1 MASKAKT
8 CTKNKGD
15 IVGKLREL
23 GVSRRAAVIILNSV
37 LKEITAALQR
47 GEAVEL
53 PFGTLQKTRHGHRP
67 QQGRFLNRNTAIYKK
82 PFTVALKVNAAG
94 EELLNKTIKK

>member
-8 CTKNKGD
+8 CTRNKGD

-23 GVSRRAAVIILNSV
+23 GLSRRAAVLIFNFV
-37 LKEITAALQR
+37 LKEITAALKR

-53 PFGTLQKTRHGHRP
+53 PFGTLQRTRHAHRP
-67 QQGRFLNRNTAIYKK
+67 QQGRFLNRNTAIYEK

-94 EELLNKTIKK
+94 QYPDPPRESL